1 MRVSRRFALLAAAG
15 LLCASQARADKAWRT
30 NLTLAEPTQIPG
42 DILPAGNYIVK
53 VVNTQETRSIVQFTT
68 PDEAVVVATVLAVP
82 NYRVETPQNT
92 EFVYFQRAEGMGPAI
107 KSWVHP
113 GYNYGV
119 EFVYPKEKA
128 TVLAEK
134 THETVYTTESN
145 QPTLQSEVRV
155 MTPEKNEIVLEAY
168 TPPPKELPK
177 TGSSLPILAMLGAAS
192 LAGAFAIRSSGSEN
206 RESIRP
212 APGGSDPPGAVFLS
226 FDSQV

>member
-1 MRVSRRFALLAAAG
+1 M
-15 LLCASQARADKAWRT
+15 
-30 NLTLAEPTQIPG
+30 TLAEPTQIPG

-107 KSWVHP
+107 KSWAHP
-113 GYNYGV
+113 GYNYGI

-128 TVLAEK
+128 IVLAEK

-145 QPTLQSEVRV
+145 GPTLQSEVRV
-155 MTPEKNEIVLEAY
+155 MTPEKKEIVLEAY
-168 TPPPKELPK
+168 TPPPEGASEDRQLPSDSCDA
-177 TGSSLPILAMLGAAS
+177 GCSLSWRERSRFVL
-192 LAGAFAIRSSGSEN
+192 SSGSEN
-206 RESIRP
+206 REIHPSGAR
-212 APGGSDPPGAVFLS
+212 GSDPPGAVFLS

>member
-42 DILPAGNYIVK
+42 DILPAGDYIVK

-128 TVLAEK
+128 IVLAEK
-134 THETVYTTESN
+134 THETVYTTESRRADAPERSPGN
-145 QPTLQSEVRV
+145 DPGEEGNRARGVYASPEGASEDRQ
-155 MTPEKNEIVLEAY
+155 
-168 TPPPKELPK
+168 LPSDSCDA
-177 TGSSLPILAMLGAAS
+177 GSGLPG
-192 LAGAFAIRSSGSEN
+192 GSA
-206 RESIRP
+206 RDSFSRPVARTAKSIRP
-212 APGGSDPPGAVFLS
+212 APGGAILRAPS
-226 FDSQV
+226 F